1 MGFNPPRDVSQ
12 RSHNFLFSQGNFHP
26 DKQFSEIVRARFE
39 KSSFLNEMISL
50 NSHNWRVIKKTKPV
64 LLSGLFLLLVQD
76 GGYSVMKTFIF
87 IKFIYKVNSSCISK
101 LWIFTLFLLDG
112 VECITILR
120 QIWIKIE
127 VVDLWL

>member
-50 NSHNWRVIKKTKPV
+50 NSHNWRVIKKNKTILVVWPI
-64 LLSGLFLLLVQD
+64 LAPSSRRRLF
-76 GGYSVMKTFIF
+76 GYENFYF
-87 IKFIYKVNSSCISK
+87 YKVYLQSQ
-101 LWIFTLFLLDG
+101 F
-112 VECITILR
+112 
-120 QIWIKIE
+120 
-127 VVDLWL
+127 